1 MDTGVIIH
9 SQITPLKLNRQAIAL
24 LEDISSELYISA
36 VSSWEITI
44 KAGTGKL
51 TLPERPSEFVVRA
64 IQLMSLRLLDITN
77 THVAA
82 LENLPNYHEDPFD
95 RMLIAQARSEELVLL
110 TTDHNFD
117 KYEVETFWCGA

>member
-64 IQLMSLRLLDITN
+64 IQLMSLRLLDITHS
-77 THVAA
+77 HVAA
-82 LENLPNYHEDPFD
+82 LENLPNYHQDPFD

-117 KYEVETFWCGA
+117 KYEVEMFWCGV

>member
-51 TLPERPSEFVVRA
+51 TLPERPSEFVIRA
-64 IQLMSLRLLDITN
+64 IQLMSLRLLDITH

-82 LENLPNYHEDPFD
+82 LENLPNYHQDPFD

-117 KYEVETFWCGA
+117 KYGVETFWCGA